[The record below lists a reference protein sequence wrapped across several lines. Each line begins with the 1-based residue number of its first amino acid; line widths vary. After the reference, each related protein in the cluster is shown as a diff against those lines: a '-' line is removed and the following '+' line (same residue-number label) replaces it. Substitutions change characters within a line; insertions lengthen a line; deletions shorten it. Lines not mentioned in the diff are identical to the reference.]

1 MTTPKNSDIHEALR
15 RKYNDPPKI
24 PADFLQRVHLADEKQ
39 KEVEKRRR
47 WMRMSAIGLSVAA
60 ILVVAFI
67 LMKPETE
74 VAEPAS
80 KHVTAHVQNRSVGT
94 KDVAAGTETI
104 EAVDMPA
111 QSPISVRQKKN
122 MNYHKAAKQSVVAVA
137 KQADGDELFAE
148 TSQDETEKTTNMA
161 EFVKTEKREPSIS
174 PEREAQLMAQL
185 EEMKSEIYAY
195 MDEVSARA
203 NEYQLQIDEVLDEAN
218 QQALELEYKL
228 FELLHDELNLLYING
243 D

>member
-1 MTTPKNSDIHEALR
+1 MTTHKNSDIHEALR
-15 RKYNDPPKI
+15 RKYNDAPKL

-39 KEVEKRRR
+39 KKVETRRR
-47 WMRMSAIGLSVAA
+47 WLQMSAVSLSAAA

-67 LMKPETE
+67 LMKPKAE
-74 VAEPAS
+74 VAVRPSE
-80 KHVTAHVQNRSVGT
+80 HVVAHVQTQQQTPVDATPDTSIHKDNHVYTQVGKDIGMKPKKHRKKEEIRSADESQPVEKT
-94 KDVAAGTETI
+94 LLVDEPLPADEKVMNMH
-104 EAVDMPA
+104 EAV
-111 QSPISVRQKKN
+111 K
-122 MNYHKAAKQSVVAVA
+122 VV
-137 KQADGDELFAE
+137 KI
-148 TSQDETEKTTNMA
+148 T
-161 EFVKTEKREPSIS
+161 

-185 EEMKSEIYAY
+185 EEMKPEIYAY
-195 MDEVSARA
+195 MDEVSAQA